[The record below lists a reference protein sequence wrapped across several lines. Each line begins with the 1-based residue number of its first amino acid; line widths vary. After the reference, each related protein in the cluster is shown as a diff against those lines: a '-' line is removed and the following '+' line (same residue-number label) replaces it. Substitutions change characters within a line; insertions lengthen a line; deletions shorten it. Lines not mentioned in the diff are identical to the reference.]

1 MSFCPIVAKLVSS
14 GYFKCFFIFKICWTV
29 ASFVSKDVPIVI
41 DGLLSRV
48 FSLLIG
54 CYKPIRATNWG
65 VLLLVTLGYMKKKTK
80 NLNALP
86 PRAST
91 IIRRWV
97 LSRPMYR
104 QTRYIFRDGN
114 WNLVCES
121 YCLPVDCIVSSFVS
135 KDVPIV
141 QYLYKKK
148 TKNLNVLPPCASTI
162 IRRWVLSRPMYR
174 QTRYIFRDG
183 NWNLVCESYCLPVD
197 CIVSSFVSKDV
208 PIVIDGLFGRVTGSL
223 AGLYRGRSSW
233 CCRRELFCWRVSCIQ
248 ART

>member
-141 QYLYKKK
+141 
-148 TKNLNVLPPCASTI
+148 
-162 IRRWVLSRPMYR
+162 
-174 QTRYIFRDG
+174 
-183 NWNLVCESYCLPVD
+183 
-197 CIVSSFVSKDV
+197 
-208 PIVIDGLFGRVTGSL
+208 IDGLFGRVTGSL